1 MATSLAPSPATTRN
15 TRGVHA
21 WAWATLAFFVFVVLE
36 GAIVRIT
43 GSGAGCGDHW
53 PLCNGEVL
61 PHHPRLATVI
71 EFAHRSLTG
80 ISTAMFA
87 LLIGWV
93 FRATDKGNPARRAA
107 VVAGILLLTE
117 AALGAVLVLGH
128 YVEKNAS
135 AARVLVQGV
144 HFTNTLLLLA
154 ATTVTAVLLRPV
166 RVTSE
171 KRPPAVP
178 FWLALAATIV
188 VGATGSVAA
197 LADTIY
203 PSPNLS
209 AAIAADFAA
218 SSPLLIRMRWIH
230 PAASALLVMACMW
243 LALAFLRAGQR
254 VAARLVLANLLVQ
267 LVIGVANVLL
277 LAPAWVQV
285 LHLLGADVFWITLVS
300 LAVPVL
306 LPHFVQRSAHA

>member
-1 MATSLAPSPATTRN
+1 MLATRY
-15 TRGVHA
+15 A
-21 WAWATLAFFVFVVLE
+21 WAVVGYNVLVILW
-36 GAIVRIT
+36 GALVRAT

-87 LLIGWV
+87 LLIGWG
-93 FRATDKGNPARRAA
+93 FRATRKGHPARRAA
-107 VVAGILLLTE
+107 VIAGILLLTE

-166 RVTSE
+166 RTASGNRLVAT
-171 KRPPAVP
+171 P

-203 PSPNLS
+203 PSPTLS

-230 PAASALLVMACMW
+230 PAASALLVIACMW
-243 LALAFLRAGQR
+243 LALAFVRAGQR
-254 VAARLVLANLLVQ
+254 TAARLVLANLLVQ
-267 LVIGVANVLL
+267 LVVGVANVLL
-277 LAPAWVQV
+277 LAPAWIQV
-285 LHLLGADVFWITLVS
+285 LHLLGADVFWITLVA

-306 LPHFVQRSAHA
+306 LPRSALHNAHA

>member
-1 MATSLAPSPATTRN
+1 MATSLAPSPTSFRS

-36 GAIVRIT
+36 GAVVRIT

-61 PHHPRLATVI
+61 PHHPRLATII

-87 LLIGWV
+87 LLIGWT
-93 FRATDKGNPARRAA
+93 FRATRKGHPARRAA
-107 VVAGILLLTE
+107 VIAGILLLTE

-144 HFTNTLLLLA
+144 HFSNTLLLLA
-154 ATTVTAVLLRPV
+154 ATTVTAVLLRSQGMRAWP
-166 RVTSE
+166 
-171 KRPPAVP
+171 KPPLRTP
-178 FWLALAATIV
+178 MWLALVAVMV

-197 LADTIY
+197 LADTIF
-203 PSPNLS
+203 PSPSLQ
-209 AAIAADFAA
+209 AALAADFA
-218 SSPLLIRMRWIH
+218 STSPLLIRMRWIH
-230 PAASALLVMACMW
+230 PAASALLVAACLW
-243 LALAFLRAGQR
+243 LCFSYRAKGHRRISTMLAINLAVQAL
-254 VAARLVLANLLVQ
+254 
-267 LVIGVANVLL
+267 IGIANVLL
-277 LAPAWVQV
+277 LAPGWVQV
-285 LHLLGADVFWITLVS
+285 LHLLGADVFWISLVA
-300 LAVPVL
+300 LATPL
-306 LPHFVQRSAHA
+306 FRQQETAAN